1 MEAIN
6 KGEDLWVLAT
16 AEIKRLLIGNA
27 KDFWASNPTT
37 SASNVCCWGL
47 IAGGTLAQ
55 DAPADFTRAVQIALG
70 GLAEGIGKM
79 QKLRHDGAPPGEY
92 AALTEMD
99 KLLVALDATR
109 VGVTTGGKITEV
121 CVLAG
126 SARTVNRDP
135 FGTSVQQPWP
145 A

>member
-1 MEAIN
+1 MEAID

-16 AEIKRLLIGNA
+16 AEIKRLLISNA

-47 IAGGTLAQ
+47 VAGGTLAQ

-99 KLLVALDATR
+99 KLHSTPLGWGSRR
-109 VGVTTGGKITEV
+109 VGRLRRCACWRGLRG
-121 CVLAG
+121 
-126 SARTVNRDP
+126 R
-135 FGTSVQQPWP
+135 
-145 A
+145 

>member
-79 QKLRHDGAPPGEY
+79 QKLRHDGAPPGERDCAL
-92 AALTEMD
+92 AA
-99 KLLVALDATR
+99 AATF
-109 VGVTTGGKITEV
+109 
-121 CVLAG
+121 CLARA
-126 SARTVNRDP
+126 SAARTHSAS
-135 FGTSVQQPWP
+135 T
-145 A
+145 